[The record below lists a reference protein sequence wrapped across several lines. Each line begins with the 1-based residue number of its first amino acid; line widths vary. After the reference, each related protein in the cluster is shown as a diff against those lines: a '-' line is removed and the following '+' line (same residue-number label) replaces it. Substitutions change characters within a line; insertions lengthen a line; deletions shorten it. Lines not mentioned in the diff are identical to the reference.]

1 MYSALMG
8 KLNARRN
15 GLVENNDKGFTLIEL
30 LVVVIIIGILA
41 AIAIPVYLGV
51 QNNAKDSGVQNDVSN
66 FKTAVV
72 SISTQNSNT
81 LPAAAT
87 LASSADITK
96 AAVTGGQTWADAG
109 VTWSDSEKS
118 MKFTKSADGKN
129 FCVQGTSTT
138 DKTFAATETAG
149 AKAGTCADTGLFTAA
164 K

>member
-81 LPAAAT
+81 LPGSKT
-87 LASSADITK
+87 LAKGDIVT
-96 AAVTGGQTWADAG
+96 AAVTGGQTWSDAG
-109 VTWSDSEKS
+109 VTWSDAESALKY
-118 MKFTKSADGKN
+118 TKGSDTN
-129 FCVQGTSTT
+129 FCIQGTSTT
-138 DKTFAATETAG
+138 GKTFFATQTDG
-149 AKAGTCADTGLFTAA
+149 VKSGTCPA
-164 K
+164 